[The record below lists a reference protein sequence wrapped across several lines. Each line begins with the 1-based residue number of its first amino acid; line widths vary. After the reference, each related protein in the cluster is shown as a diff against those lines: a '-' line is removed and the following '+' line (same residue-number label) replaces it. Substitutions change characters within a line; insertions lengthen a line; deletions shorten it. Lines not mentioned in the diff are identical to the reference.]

1 MLVWNN
7 RGARSDGGSV
17 CFIHSCCIGFN
28 IYTHLLYVDL
38 GVKMVD
44 GWEKISGSEW
54 HAVGGN

>member
-1 MLVWNN
+1 M
-7 RGARSDGGSV
+7 